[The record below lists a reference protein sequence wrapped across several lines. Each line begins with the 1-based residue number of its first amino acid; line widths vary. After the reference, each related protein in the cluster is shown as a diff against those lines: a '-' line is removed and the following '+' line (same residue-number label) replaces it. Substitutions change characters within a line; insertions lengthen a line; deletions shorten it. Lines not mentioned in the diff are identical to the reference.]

1 MKTIPIAG
9 IVLGA
14 LAGVVVAGGVG
25 WAVGSNAAQSA
36 SVQEMIQQRSTAID
50 AEGQR
55 QGGERFGFPG
65 LRERGHDENGP
76 RALNGDDREFR
87 GHMDEECDEYDE
99 NPADV
104 GRGISEE
111 STDEE
116 MSPLQ

>member
-1 MKTIPIAG
+1 MKTIQIAG
-9 IVLGA
+9 IALSA

-25 WAVGSNAAQSA
+25 WAVGSSAAQSA
-36 SVQEMIQQRSTAID
+36 SVQEMIQQRSGAID

-55 QGGERFGFPG
+55 QGGERIGLPG
-65 LRERGHDENGP
+65 LRERGHGENGP
-76 RALNGDDREFR
+76 RALNGEGREFR
-87 GHMDEECDEYDE
+87 WHMDKECDEYDE

-104 GRGISEE
+104 GRGMSEE